1 MTGKTDGS
9 VSHANLLELQLRRL
23 QGIYHFYKFKIFI
36 TLINRIRLIQCGL
49 DAIFQVKEI
58 YNYTQDDLITEDVL
72 LLDCQREIYIWVGL
86 HSVVKSKQEALN
98 LGLVS
103 CLLAFHLCRSSSA
116 SIIQYS
122 LIVR

>member
-1 MTGKTDGS
+1 MW
-9 VSHANLLELQLRRL
+9 
-23 QGIYHFYKFKIFI
+23 
-36 TLINRIRLIQCGL
+36 LIIQCGL
-49 DAIFQVKEI
+49 DVMFQVKEI

-103 CLLAFHLCRSSSA
+103 CLLSTFIDLINRLCLDE
-116 SIIQYS
+116 Q
-122 LIVR
+122 LN

>member
-1 MTGKTDGS
+1 M
-9 VSHANLLELQLRRL
+9 
-23 QGIYHFYKFKIFI
+23 
-36 TLINRIRLIQCGL
+36 
-49 DAIFQVKEI
+49 FQMKEV

-103 CLLAFHLCRSSSA
+103 
-116 SIIQYS
+116 S
-122 LIVR
+122 LFN